1 MWSFDP
7 VTQIAF
13 TVGFVYA
20 FNERSDRIGLWDT
33 IRQLSNSSTLRNSPW
48 VIMGDF
54 NQVLSVSEMY
64 SLYPVDICVAG
75 MMEFQECLN
84 DSYLYDL
91 SYQGCFF
98 TWTNCSPSDPK
109 SRKLDRTLINEA
121 FQDKFPSANAVFDS
135 LGSSDHSPCLVT
147 ISQDSHLRRSRFM
160 FFPFFYE
167 HPDYR
172 RLLSEGWSS
181 SGLGG
186 SPMSSLYQ
194 KMRIAKGICKSLNR
208 SAFSDIEKKR

>member
-64 SLYPVDICVAG
+64 SLYPVDIYVAG

-109 SRKLDRTLINEA
+109 SRKLDRALINEA
-121 FQDKFPSANAVFDS
+121 FQDKFPNANAVFDS
-135 LGSSDHSPCLVT
+135 PGVQIILRVLLQYLRTLILGGLDSCSSHFSTSILIIGGYFLRVGLPQVLGVLPCLLF
-147 ISQDSHLRRSRFM
+147 IRR
-160 FFPFFYE
+160 
-167 HPDYR
+167 
-172 RLLSEGWSS
+172 
-181 SGLGG
+181 
-186 SPMSSLYQ
+186 
-194 KMRIAKGICKSLNR
+194 
-208 SAFSDIEKKR
+208 